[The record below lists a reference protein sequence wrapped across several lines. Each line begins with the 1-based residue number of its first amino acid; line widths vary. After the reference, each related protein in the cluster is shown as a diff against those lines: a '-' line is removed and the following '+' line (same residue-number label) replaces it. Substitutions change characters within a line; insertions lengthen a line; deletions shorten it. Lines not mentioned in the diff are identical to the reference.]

1 MLFLLVFVF
10 QKPRDGRLSLNGP
23 FQELHAA
30 MDPNLRP
37 AEPPRQRRSSLA
49 SRRTSLSNR
58 PRRLSLS
65 KHIMALET
73 TDESMA
79 SFGISQAEKR
89 AIRHAEYL
97 HDSTY
102 TGHHESIAGSA
113 LSGDM
118 ASARRYVREVAR
130 KTAEDE
136 KGRSRE
142 SVQRREANAM
152 GVELIKKQF
161 MLLKVAIYICPIF
174 YFFGNH
180 EHFLTI
186 VMFVWLS
193 QQLQVFKPTIDR
205 GSY

>member
-1 MLFLLVFVF
+1 M
-10 QKPRDGRLSLNGP
+10 KAP
-23 FQELHAA
+23 FEDLHAA
-30 MDPNLRP
+30 MDPSLRP
-37 AEPPRQRRSSLA
+37 AEPTRQRRASLA
-49 SRRTSLSNR
+49 TRRSSLSNR

-65 KHIMALET
+65 RHIMALEP

-79 SFGISQAEKR
+79 SFPKLSPAEKR
-89 AIRHAEYL
+89 SSRQAEL
-97 HDSTY
+97 LQDSAFA
-102 TGHHESIAGSA
+102 GHHESISGSA
-113 LSGDM
+113 MSGDI

-136 KGRSRE
+136 KSRSRE
-142 SVQRREANAM
+142 SVERRDANAM

-193 QQLQVFKPTIDR
+193 QQLQVFKAPIDK